1 MAGAFLG
8 LLQKS
13 KGKHPEKSAPP
24 NDARE
29 GSKYSKTTDVES
41 SSGPEDYDDGE
52 DAVNDDGKDHEKDH
66 EGDAAF
72 DSFADHAGIPD
83 ERRASAKAALR
94 RYVKA
99 CSRSSSPDMDS
110 DDK

>member
-24 NDARE
+24 NDATE
-29 GSKYSKTTDVES
+29 GSKYSKTTDVET
-41 SSGPEDYDDGE
+41 SSGPRGYDDNE
-52 DAVNDDGKDHEKDH
+52 DAVNDDGEDHTT

-72 DSFADHAGIPD
+72 DSFADHAGIPE
-83 ERRASAKAALR
+83 ERRTEAKAALR
-94 RYVKA
+94 SYVRA
-99 CSRSSSPDMDS
+99 CSRKSSPSMDS
-110 DDK
+110 DDDK

>member
-13 KGKHPEKSAPP
+13 KDKHPEKSAPP
-24 NDARE
+24 NDATE
-29 GSKYSKTTDVES
+29 GSKYSKTTDVET

-52 DAVNDDGKDHEKDH
+52 DGVNDDEKDRAS

-72 DSFADHAGIPD
+72 DSFADHAGIPE
-83 ERRASAKAALR
+83 ERRDNAKEALR
-94 RYVKA
+94 QYVRA
-99 CSRSSSPDMDS
+99 CSRKSSPSMDE